1 MLDLHVAT
9 HYHLHIANACTET
22 GISMYICLC
31 HGFTD
36 RQVRSAV
43 TEGAGSTAA
52 VFRRLDAK
60 PRCGKC
66 VPMVREMVDDAKSG
80 CAGGGAPCPCGKRG

>member
-1 MLDLHVAT
+1 
-9 HYHLHIANACTET
+9 
-22 GISMYICLC
+22 MYVCLC

-43 TEGAGSTAA
+43 SEGGAGSTAQ
-52 VFRRLDAK
+52 VFRHFEAK

-66 VPMVREMVDDAKSG
+66 VPFVRELVEETKGG
-80 CAGGGAPCPCGKRG
+80 CGGGGGCPCGKR